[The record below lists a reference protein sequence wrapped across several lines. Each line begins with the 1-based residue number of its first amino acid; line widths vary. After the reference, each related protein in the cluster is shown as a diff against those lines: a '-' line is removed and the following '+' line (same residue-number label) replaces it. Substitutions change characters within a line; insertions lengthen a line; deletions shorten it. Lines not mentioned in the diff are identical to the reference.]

1 MGTSGG
7 GWFASEVHSLEQQ
20 ERQAIGS
27 QVSRML
33 LNHLLGS
40 SFFCF
45 IFILTKVVYRSCIK
59 EIETTVSVCS
69 VFYGKSAPS
78 SLASWFVL

>member
-1 MGTSGG
+1 MGTGGG
-7 GWFASEVHSLEQQ
+7 GWFVSEVHSFEQQ

-45 IFILTKVVYRSCIK
+45 IL
-59 EIETTVSVCS
+59 
-69 VFYGKSAPS
+69 VFDKS
-78 SLASWFVL
+78 SLLLLHKGDRDHCVSLLYVLWEKSELAS